1 MIPQLP
7 HWGLSFSRLSFFKS
21 KVYLKI
27 EVPTFITAYSA
38 VDIPGFRAW
47 HFPQLVKAGSRRGKL
62 FLHMGQIGILM
73 LDVAD
78 S

>member
-7 HWGLSFSRLSFFKS
+7 HWGLSFPRLSFFKS
-21 KVYLKI
+21 NVYLKM

-38 VDIPGFRAW
+38 VDIPGLRAW
-47 HFPQLVKAGSRRGKL
+47 HFPQLVKLGSRRGKS
-62 FLHMGQIGILM
+62 FLQRGQIGILM